1 MSELKKPARKP
12 PASPSPTEGSRK
24 SEIPW
29 FEKYRPK
36 LPAEMVGFEKIT
48 NDVEQY
54 IKAILGKEKVE
65 FRALLLEGP
74 PGVGKTT
81 VVYAIARKMNLN
93 VVEMNASDVR
103 GAEALKT
110 RVAESS
116 RSRDI
121 FDFVKQR
128 TQGKILLFDEV
139 DGISGQADR
148 GGLAELLKIIQE
160 THFPIIM
167 TANEYDSKFASLYKV
182 AKRVPC
188 RRLQS
193 SSVMKILKRIV
204 TAEKV
209 TVDENTLDIIAENS
223 NGDLRSAINDLQ
235 GMAQGS
241 KRITAADVAE
251 QNMTRDTIES
261 IFVAL
266 NNLFKQKTL
275 ASAKDTFENLDV
287 DYSLLHQWI
296 NENLPAYLKHPLDLA
311 EAYGNLA
318 VADQYLDKIGM
329 YQDYGLLAYF
339 YDVVSG
345 GISLAAKRQP
355 PPDFVKPMFPVLRSS
370 RISSTDLPTYQKIQ
384 QVLHVPQSDIIR
396 NNLMVLRALAKDP
409 DLRKGIIEWLKL
421 EKSEEKIL
429 K

>member
-1 MSELKKPARKP
+1 
-12 PASPSPTEGSRK
+12 
-24 SEIPW
+24 
-29 FEKYRPK
+29 
-36 LPAEMVGFEKIT
+36 MVGFEKIA

-54 IKAILGKEKVE
+54 IKAIVNKEDVE
-65 FRALLLEGP
+65 FQALLLEGP

-81 VVYAIARKMNLN
+81 IVYAIARKMNLN

-103 GAEALKT
+103 GAEALRT

-148 GGLAELLKIIQE
+148 GGLSELLKIIQE
-160 THFPIIM
+160 TQFPIIM
-167 TANEYDSKFASLYKV
+167 TANEYDSKFASLYKI
-182 AKRVPC
+182 AMRIQC
-188 RRLQS
+188 RRLQTS
-193 SSVMKILKRIV
+193 SIVKILKRIV

-209 TVDENTLDIIAENS
+209 VVDESTLEIIAENS

-235 GMAQGS
+235 GLAQGS
-241 KRITAADVAE
+241 KHVTALDVAE

-275 ASAKDTFENLDV
+275 TNAKDTFENLDV

-296 NENLPAYLKHPLDLA
+296 NENLPTYLKHPLDLA
-311 EAYGNLA
+311 DAYENLA
-318 VADQYLDKIGM
+318 VADQYLDKIGI

-339 YDVVSG
+339 YDIVSG
-345 GISLAAKRQP
+345 GIALSAKRQP
-355 PPDFVKPMFPVLRSS
+355 PPDFVKPSFPMMMSS
-370 RISSTDLPTYQKIQ
+370 RISKTDLPAFQKIQ
-384 QVLHVPQSDIIR
+384 QLLHVPQSIIISYI
-396 NNLMVLRALAKDP
+396 LVVLRNLAQDSEMQKN
-409 DLRKGIIEWLKL
+409 LIEWLKL